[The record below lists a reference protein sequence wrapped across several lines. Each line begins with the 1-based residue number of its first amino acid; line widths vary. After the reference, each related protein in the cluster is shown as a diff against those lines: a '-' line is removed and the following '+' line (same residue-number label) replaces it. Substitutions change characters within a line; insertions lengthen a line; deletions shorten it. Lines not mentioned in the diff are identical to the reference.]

1 MLSNILSK
9 EQQCENCPL
18 KEMNKNQE
26 TYNKL
31 IYNDAIGAKLQLY
44 IRRIKWINGC
54 DAVSITC
61 INIDKKID
69 S

>member
-1 MLSNILSK
+1 M
-9 EQQCENCPL
+9 QQM
-18 KEMNKNQE
+18 KVKNQE

-54 DAVSITC
+54 DVVSITC